1 MGDLTF
7 WQGLSL
13 GFCFVLVLYL
23 CARLVS
29 HAWFKS
35 RADYER
41 KKSHE

>member
-1 MGDLTF
+1 MSDIGF
-7 WQGLSL
+7 WQALSVGL
-13 GFCFVLVLYL
+13 GFVLVLYV